1 MLDPKE
7 VTIEDRNGKEHHY
20 VVGRLPYGA
29 GGREVCSQ
37 YISTALPKV
46 GNYAENEKIAK
57 IMLKHVAIILDDGKQ
72 LRLSTDELVN
82 NHIPDFITGI
92 KLEVEALEHNA
103 GFSVAG
109 KVQEYQQQ
117 WEQDIPAFIMKI
129 LTQLRDFSQQQD
141 NAPLTNSEPSIQ

>member
-1 MLDPKE
+1 
-7 VTIEDRNGKEHHY
+7 
-20 VVGRLPYGA
+20 
-29 GGREVCSQ
+29 
-37 YISTALPKV
+37 V